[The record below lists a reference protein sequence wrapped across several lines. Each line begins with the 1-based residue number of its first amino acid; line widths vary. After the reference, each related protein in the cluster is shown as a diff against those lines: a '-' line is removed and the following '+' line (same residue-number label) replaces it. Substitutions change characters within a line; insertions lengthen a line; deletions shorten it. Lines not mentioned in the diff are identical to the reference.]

1 MNLGNGLELERV
13 ISTKQNDQNNSCRGK
28 MVTTTFTLRCRPST
42 AAESWAK
49 SLIGP
54 KRINSFIDECLDLY
68 NAEVRAKIDAS
79 RYMFTPT
86 LTPPPSGDGEKA
98 KAAAASGA
106 NTMLYKKYKLSDAR
120 SFDSFFH
127 PEKASILNLVDQF
140 QQKQGKFAIQG
151 YPQKLGFLLHGPPG
165 TGKTSFIKALAQYT
179 KRHIVNIPLSK
190 IKTNADLQAIM
201 FDQRVLIAGGE
212 AGASSPLPHN
222 RVIFILEDVDAAS
235 SVVQRRD
242 GQAPKQLDDKTK
254 AQNEANLAA
263 AETVMLAA
271 ALKASM
277 AESKAESKADPSGSD
292 SVKDGS
298 KDGSIDLV
306 EAGNDGP
313 TASVASGG
321 GVGGDSAPFSDEID
335 FCGPVSLKTLLGG
348 KEDTTDKLNLASL
361 LNVLDGVV
369 DTPERIVIMTTNH
382 PEKLDPA
389 LIRPGR
395 INRKVFLGNVK
406 LNEAKMMV
414 RHYFTAGKPL
424 DAKIEA
430 ELTSIFVDGVLSPA
444 TIEAMCAEQE
454 SIEDMIHA
462 LSSAIKAAS
471 EV

>member
-1 MNLGNGLELERV
+1 
-13 ISTKQNDQNNSCRGK
+13 
-28 MVTTTFTLRCRPST
+28 MVTTTFTLRCLPSST
-42 AAESWAK
+42 AGAPDWSK
-49 SLIGP
+49 GLTGP
-54 KRINSFIDECLDLY
+54 KRINMFIDECLDVY

-86 LTPPPSGDGEKA
+86 LTPPPSGDGDKA

-106 NTMLYKKYKLSDAR
+106 TTMLYKKYKLSEQR
-120 SFDSFFH
+120 SFSSFFH
-127 PEKASILNLVDQF
+127 PEKASILSLVDQF
-140 QQKQGKFAIQG
+140 TNKTGKFAIQG

-179 KRHIVNIPLSK
+179 GRHIVNIPLSK

-242 GQAPKQLDDKTK
+242 GQAAKMDDKTK
-254 AQNEANLAA
+254 AQNDATLAA
-263 AETVMLAA
+263 AETVMIAA

-277 AESKAESKADPSGSD
+277 AESKAEAKGDTD
-292 SVKDGS
+292 SSSSAKEG
-298 KDGSIDLV
+298 GGEITMV

-313 TASVASGG
+313 MPSASTTQISGG
-321 GVGGDSAPFSDEID
+321 GGDSAPCSDDID
-335 FCGPVSLKTLLGG
+335 FCGPMSLKTLLGG

-395 INRKVFLGNVK
+395 INKKVYLGNVR
-406 LNEAKMMV
+406 LPECICMV
-414 RHYFTAGKPL
+414 QHYFTSGKAL
-424 DAKIEA
+424 SAKVEA
-430 ELTSIFVDGVLSPA
+430 ELAAVFVDGVLSPA
-444 TIEAMCAEQE
+444 AIEAMCAEQE
-454 SIEDMIHA
+454 TIEDMIQA
-462 LSSAIKAAS
+462 LKAAIKVAADA
-471 EV
+471 